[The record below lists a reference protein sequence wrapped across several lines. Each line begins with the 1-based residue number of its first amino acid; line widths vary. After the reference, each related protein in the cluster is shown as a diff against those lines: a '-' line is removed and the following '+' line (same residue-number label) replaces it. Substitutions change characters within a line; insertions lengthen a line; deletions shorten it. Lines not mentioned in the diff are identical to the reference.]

1 MISLNI
7 YPKASGIVVLLAIFV
22 AGASGAETPA
32 ATETDANAD
41 APTALDA
48 NAAGTDSIWHDLS
61 AEELEKL
68 IAMAEQTRLAEERQK
83 VVAELRDD
91 LLYDDDAVDKA
102 VAMLKKASKPTQ
114 ADNIKHICEAF
125 AIVDRR
131 FAKPYK
137 LYRDGK
143 YDAAALAARR
153 VIDPKKTSNLSA
165 AAHFLYADALGK
177 YADSL
182 DNDKDKDPAK
192 RKRAVGL
199 HHDAVE
205 ACRDLLVRMPERTS
219 FAVTAGLQAAATYE
233 RMNRYYYAMQMY
245 LFCLTNYG
253 LTINP
258 DEFERIRLKIEKWQ
272 QMYKQPL
279 STIAARMGDVEKRLA
294 VSDGGKGT
302 QAKGTEVVL
311 LLEDLIKTMEEK
323 SGGSSKS
330 QAKGGKKGKRGCKS
344 CGGKGCGK
352 CGGRGEGSGRKGKP
366 QSPPSGTNQPSTP
379 AQASVLVPGAV
390 ARPTKRSDVRP
401 TAETGE
407 WAKKSPRQRQQIQ
420 QLMKRGMSERAR
432 DQVRDYL
439 AAIAESSAE

>member
-1 MISLNI
+1 MIALNI
-7 YPKASGIVVLLAIFV
+7 YPKASAIVVLLAVFA
-22 AGASGAETPA
+22 AGAPA
-32 ATETDANAD
+32 ASEVAPPSVTEADANTD
-41 APTALDA
+41 V
-48 NAAGTDSIWHDLS
+48 NAFGTDSIWHDLS
-61 AEELEKL
+61 TEELEKL
-68 IAMAEQTRLAEERQK
+68 IAQAEQTRLAEERQK

-91 LLYDDDAVDKA
+91 LLYDDAAVDKA
-102 VAMLKKASKPTQ
+102 VVMLQKASKPTQ

-143 YDAAALAARR
+143 YDAAALAARQ
-153 VIDPKKTSNLSA
+153 ILDPKKTSNLSA
-165 AAHFLYADALGK
+165 AVHFLYADALGR

-182 DNDKDKDPAK
+182 DKDPAN

-233 RMNRYYYAMQMY
+233 RMHRYYYAMQMY

-253 LTINP
+253 LTIDP

-272 QMYKQPL
+272 EMYKQPL
-279 STIAARMGDVEKRLA
+279 STIASMMGDVEKRLA
-294 VSDGGKGT
+294 AADGGKDT

-311 LLEDLIKTMEEK
+311 LLEDVIKTMEEK
-323 SGGSSKS
+323 SGGSKS
-330 QAKGGKKGKRGCKS
+330 QAKGGKKGKRPECKS

-352 CGGRGEGSGRKGKP
+352 CGGKGNKGRQGR
-366 QSPPSGTNQPSTP
+366 PSGVKQPSSP
-379 AQASVLVPGAV
+379 AQASVLVPGPV
-390 ARPTKRSDVRP
+390 ARPTKRSEVRP
-401 TAETGE
+401 TGETGE

-420 QLMKRGMSERAR
+420 QLMKRGMSERSR

-439 AAIAESSAE
+439 AAIAERSAEEDSGSP

>member
-1 MISLNI
+1 MIARNI
-7 YPKASGIVVLLAIFV
+7 YTKVPAIVVLLAIFV
-22 AGASGAETPA
+22 AGAPA
-32 ATETDANAD
+32 ASEVAAPAAPEADAN
-41 APTALDA
+41 TDA

-61 AEELEKL
+61 TEELEKL

-91 LLYDDDAVDKA
+91 LLYDDAAVDKA

-205 ACRDLLVRMPERTS
+205 ACRDILVRMPERTS

-233 RMNRYYYAMQMY
+233 RMHRYYYAMQMY

-253 LTINP
+253 LTIDP

-272 QMYKQPL
+272 EMYKQPL
-279 STIAARMGDVEKRLA
+279 TTIAARMGDVEKRLA
-294 VSDGGKGT
+294 ASDGGKGT
-302 QAKGTEVVL
+302 QAKGAEVVL

-323 SGGSSKS
+323 SGGSKA
-330 QAKGGKKGKRGCKS
+330 QAKGGKKGKRPGSKS
-344 CGGKGCGK
+344 GKDKGKG
-352 CGGRGEGSGRKGKP
+352 KGKAKGKG
-366 QSPPSGTNQPSTP
+366 QSPPSGTNQPSSP

-420 QLMKRGMSERAR
+420 QLMKRGMSERSR
-432 DQVRDYL
+432 DQIRDYL
-439 AAIAESSAE
+439 AAIAEQNTE

>member
-1 MISLNI
+1 MIARNI
-7 YPKASGIVVLLAIFV
+7 YTKVPAIVVLLAIFV
-22 AGASGAETPA
+22 AGAPA
-32 ATETDANAD
+32 ASEVAAPAAPEADAN
-41 APTALDA
+41 TDA

-61 AEELEKL
+61 TEELEKL

-91 LLYDDDAVDKA
+91 LLYDDAAVDKA

-205 ACRDLLVRMPERTS
+205 ACRDILVRMPERTS

-233 RMNRYYYAMQMY
+233 RMHRYYYAMQMY

-253 LTINP
+253 LTIDP

-272 QMYKQPL
+272 EMYKQPL
-279 STIAARMGDVEKRLA
+279 TTIAARMGDVEKRLA
-294 VSDGGKGT
+294 ASDGGKGT
-302 QAKGTEVVL
+302 QAKGAEVVL
-311 LLEDLIKTMEEK
+311 LLEDLIKTMEDK
-323 SGGSSKS
+323 SGGSKA
-330 QAKGGKKGKRGCKS
+330 QAKGGKKGKRPGSKS
-344 CGGKGCGK
+344 GKDKGKG
-352 CGGRGEGSGRKGKP
+352 KGKAKGKG
-366 QSPPSGTNQPSTP
+366 QSPPSGTNQPSSP

-420 QLMKRGMSERAR
+420 QLMKRGMSERSR
-432 DQVRDYL
+432 DQIRDYL
-439 AAIAESSAE
+439 AAIAEQNTE

>member
-1 MISLNI
+1 MIARNI
-7 YPKASGIVVLLAIFV
+7 YLKASAIVVLLAV
-22 AGASGAETPA
+22 CAAGARAVGDA
-32 ATETDANAD
+32 APPSATATDANTA
-41 APTALDA
+41 APTGLDA
-48 NAAGTDSIWHDLS
+48 NAVGTDSIWHDLS
-61 AEELEKL
+61 TEELEKL
-68 IAMAEQTRLAEERQK
+68 IARAEQTRLAEERQK

-125 AIVDRR
+125 AIVDRG

-153 VIDPKKTSNLSA
+153 IIDPKKTSNLSA
-165 AAHFLYADALGK
+165 AVHFIYADALGE

-182 DNDKDKDPAK
+182 DKDKGKDPAK
-192 RKRAVGL
+192 RKRVVGL

-233 RMNRYYYAMQMY
+233 RMHRYYYAMQMY

-253 LTINP
+253 LTIDP

-279 STIAARMGDVEKRLA
+279 TTIAARMGDVEKRLA
-294 VSDGGKGT
+294 ASDGGKGT
-302 QAKGTEVVL
+302 QAKGAEVVL

-323 SGGSSKS
+323 SGGSKA
-330 QAKGGKKGKRGCKS
+330 QAKGGKKGKRPGSKS
-344 CGGKGCGK
+344 GKDKGKG
-352 CGGRGEGSGRKGKP
+352 KGKGKG
-366 QSPPSGTNQPSTP
+366 QSPPSSVNQPSSP
-379 AQASVLVPGAV
+379 AQASALVPGAV

-407 WAKKSPRQRQQIQ
+407 WAKKSPRRRQQIQ
-420 QLMKRGMSERAR
+420 QLMKRGMSERSR
-432 DQVRDYL
+432 DQIRDYL
-439 AAIAESSAE
+439 AAIAESSTE